1 MPKVLVVDD
10 DRAIQQL
17 LEVNLELDGYDVAK
31 AVDGAEAL
39 EMVAS
44 FAPDIVLL
52 DVMMPRMDGRE
63 VCKRL
68 KADPKTAALPIVF
81 LSARAQEMDVSLGLE
96 LGAAAYLTKPFEP
109 QDLLDTVRRVL
120 AESKAKP

>member
-17 LEVNLELDGYDVAK
+17 LEVNLELEGYDVAK
-31 AVDGAEAL
+31 AIDGAEAL
-39 EMVAS
+39 AMVVT
-44 FAPDIVLL
+44 FQPDIILL
-52 DVMMPRMDGRE
+52 DVMMPKMDGRE
-63 VCKRL
+63 VCRRL
-68 KADPKTAALPIVF
+68 KADPSTADLPVVF

-109 QDLLDTVRRVL
+109 QDLLDTIRRVL
-120 AESKAKP
+120 GDTKAPK

>member
-1 MPKVLVVDD
+1 MPRVLVVDD

-44 FAPDIVLL
+44 FGPDIILL

-63 VCKRL
+63 VCRRL
-68 KADPKTAALPIVF
+68 KADPKTSALPIVF
-81 LSARAQEMDVSLGLE
+81 LSARAQEMDVSLGME

-120 AESKAKP
+120 AEAKAKP

>member
-17 LEVNLELDGYDVAK
+17 LEVNLELEGYDVAK
-31 AVDGAEAL
+31 ATDGAEAL
-39 EMVAS
+39 EMVAA
-44 FAPDIVLL
+44 FQPDIVLL
-52 DVMMPRMDGRE
+52 DVMMPKMDGRE
-63 VCKRL
+63 VCRRL
-68 KADPKTAALPIVF
+68 KADPKTAALPVVF
-81 LSARAQEMDVSLGLE
+81 LSARAQDMDVSLGLE

-120 AESKAKP
+120 ASKAAR